1 MKMYGKFPHIVNIV
15 FPKSLFL
22 NLGCQKNKGILFFLK
37 LDFTQKIKLGL
48 KKWYSSTLDMLIKV
62 ECLRTMHI
70 VVNNVFMTVYWM
82 LYAV

>member
-1 MKMYGKFPHIVNIV
+1 
-15 FPKSLFL
+15 
-22 NLGCQKNKGILFFLK
+22 